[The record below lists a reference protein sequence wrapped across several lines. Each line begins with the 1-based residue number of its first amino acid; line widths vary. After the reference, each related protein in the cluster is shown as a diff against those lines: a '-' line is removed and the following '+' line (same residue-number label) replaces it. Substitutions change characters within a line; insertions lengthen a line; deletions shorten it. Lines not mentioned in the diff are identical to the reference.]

1 MIMDKTDA
9 LLRLD
14 DEVRDCRKCDL
25 YKSRVK
31 PLCEGGSADAD
42 AMFIGEAPGYHE
54 DLCGRPFVG
63 KAGKVL
69 DKLLDSV
76 GLSRDKMFI
85 TSIVKC
91 RPPLN
96 KDPTGDQIRAC
107 RPYLERQMQI
117 VRPRVIVPLGRFAGM
132 FVFRKYNLE
141 WKRISEVHGR
151 VYCVKG
157 LFGSVWIVPL
167 YHPSVVL
174 YKPEMMDV
182 LAEDFGAVGRCMRA
196 IDS

>member
-1 MIMDKTDA
+1 MDKTDA
-9 LLRLD
+9 LLKLE
-14 DEVRDCRKCDL
+14 DEIRNCRKCEL

-31 PLCEGGSADAD
+31 PLCHGGNPDAKV
-42 AMFIGEAPGYHE
+42 MIIGEAPGYHE

-76 GLSRDKMFI
+76 GLSRDNTFI

-91 RPPLN
+91 RPPSN
-96 KDPTGDQIRAC
+96 KDPTGEQIRAC
-107 RPYLERQMQI
+107 KPFLERQMQI

-151 VYCVKG
+151 VYSVES
-157 LFGSVWIVPL
+157 LVGSVRIVPL
-167 YHPSVVL
+167 YHPSVALYNPDMMNVL
-174 YKPEMMDV
+174 LD
-182 LAEDFGAVGRCMRA
+182 DFGAVGRCMKA

>member
-1 MIMDKTDA
+1 MDKTDA
-9 LLRLD
+9 LLKLD
-14 DEVRDCRKCDL
+14 DEVRDCRKCEL
-25 YKSRVK
+25 YRSRVK
-31 PLCEGGSADAD
+31 PLCHGGSPDAEV
-42 AMFIGEAPGYHE
+42 MIIGEAPGYHE

-69 DKLLDSV
+69 DKLLDSI
-76 GLSRDKMFI
+76 GLSRDKTFI

-91 RPPLN
+91 RPPSN
-96 KDPTGDQIRAC
+96 KDPAAEQIRAC
-107 RPYLERQMQI
+107 KPYLERQMQI

-132 FVFRKYNLE
+132 FVFGKYNLE

-151 VYCVKG
+151 VYCVKS
-157 LFGSVWIVPL
+157 LFGSIWIVPL

-182 LAEDFGAVGRCMRA
+182 LVGDFGAVGRC
-196 IDS
+196 IKTIHS